1 MRNAARYLNI
11 AWAVGLLYFVA
22 MITATFLIDYVKMYL
37 MMKISM
43 LCLAG
48 ALLISACGVA
58 AYYFINRNR
67 INARANAI
75 ISTVTIPVYIL
86 CFAGMFIAPSNVKFY
101 ICGGFCALALGFD
114 IGYINSALSSA
125 LHQDRRSGLATG
137 AAFVICTGLLSAA
150 QATERRFLA
159 LAGAFIVT
167 FYLYCRQPVRPFSP
181 RARQLRKDL
190 NIVVTKRAI
199 FNQLLMVAM
208 IGISCSAALSMF
220 IPIYTASGIHPLL
233 LPAVFWGLGMLA
245 AGLLRD
251 AMNRYMLM
259 IPFGMLCA
267 LMVCSL
273 GYTYN
278 NNFWLMA
285 LDNFFRGA
293 AIEYFL
299 CLSIDMPSRKKFAP
313 VMLNLCCIMLLG
325 AMALSLGAFAFLS
338 AVPGGRNILLA
349 FKTLP
354 VLLAL
359 VLMFFDSLYQH
370 TQEPEMSFK
379 VKLKIF
385 CDERKLTQRES
396 EVLELVLT
404 SDEAL
409 KELTSK
415 LYISISTLEKHMTN
429 IYSKTG
435 TKTRNE
441 LNYLFF
447 GHKENA
453 DRKDA

>member
-11 AWAVGLLYFVA
+11 AWPVGQLYFVA
-22 MITATFLIDYVKMYL
+22 IITATFLIDYVKMYL

-48 ALLISACGVA
+48 ALLIAACGVA
-58 AYYFINRNR
+58 AYYFINHNR
-67 INARANAI
+67 INVRANAI
-75 ISTVTIPVYIL
+75 LSTITIPVYIL
-86 CFAGMFIAPSNVKFY
+86 CFGGRFLGPSYVKFY
-101 ICGGFCALALGFD
+101 ICGGLCALALGFD
-114 IGYINSALSSA
+114 VGYINSALSSA
-125 LHQDRRSGLATG
+125 LHQDRHSGFTTG
-137 AAFVICTGLLSAA
+137 LAFVICTGLLTIA
-150 QATERRFLA
+150 QAVERRFLV
-159 LAGAFIVT
+159 LAGAFVIVL
-167 FYLYCRQPVRPFSP
+167 YLYCRQPTRAFSP
-181 RARQLRKDL
+181 RARLLRKDL
-190 NIVVTKRAI
+190 NIVVTKHAI

-208 IGISCSAALSMF
+208 IGVSCSATLSMF

-251 AMNRYMLM
+251 MMNRYMLM
-259 IPFGMLCA
+259 IPFCVLCA

-278 NNFWLMA
+278 DDFWVLALGNFC
-285 LDNFFRGA
+285 RGA

-299 CLSIDMPSRKKFAP
+299 CLSIDMPSKKKFAP
-313 VMLNLCCIMLLG
+313 VMLNLCCITLLA
-325 AMALSLGAFAFLS
+325 AMALSLIPFAFLS
-338 AVPGGRNILLA
+338 AMPGGRNILLT
-349 FKTLP
+349 FKAMP

-370 TQEPEMSFK
+370 TQEPEMSFE

-385 CDERKLTQRES
+385 CDEHKLTQRES

-429 IYSKTG
+429 IYAKTS
-435 TKTRNE
+435 TKSRNE

-447 GHKENA
+447 GYMEESG
-453 DRKDA
+453 RKKA